1 MNELEE
7 RVEEFLDDAAYVYSE
22 YEQGYMDA
30 DAALSVLEGHV
41 ADLRAEFRDS

>member
-1 MNELEE
+1 MTELEE
-7 RVEEFLDDAAYVYSE
+7 SVEEFLDDAGYVLSE

-41 ADLRAEFRDS
+41 DDLREEFRN

>member
-1 MNELEE
+1 MAELEE
-7 RVEEFLDDAAYVYSE
+7 SVEEFLDDADYVISE

-41 ADLRAEFRDS
+41 DDLREEFRG